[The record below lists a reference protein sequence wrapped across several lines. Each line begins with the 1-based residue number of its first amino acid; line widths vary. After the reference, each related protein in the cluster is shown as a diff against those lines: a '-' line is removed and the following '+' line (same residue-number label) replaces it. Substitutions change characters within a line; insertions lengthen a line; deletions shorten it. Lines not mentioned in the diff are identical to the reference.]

1 MQTSSA
7 IYLDQ
12 VRAFLAGKATAR
24 RERLDRALAQAQA
37 DFEQIVLH
45 ISTQY
50 PVTRIWQWGSLIEQ
64 RHFSEISDIDIALE
78 GLAGPEEY
86 FAILG
91 DAMRMTD
98 FPLDIIELEKID
110 PFDSARIRARG
121 RLVYERS

>member
-1 MQTSSA
+1 METSPA
-7 IYLDQ
+7 IDLDK
-12 VRAFLAGKATAR
+12 VRAFLAGKAATR
-24 RERLDRALAQAQA
+24 RERLDRALARAEA
-37 DFEQIVLH
+37 DFERIVRH

-50 PVTRIWQWGSLIEQ
+50 PVTRIWQWGSLVEK

-78 GLAGPEEY
+78 GLGGPEEY
-86 FAILG
+86 SAILG

-110 PFDSARIRARG
+110 LFDSARIRARG